1 MACLPVCLVLQA
13 RFDLFSPADHISDQ
27 QVVRF
32 DPVNTASDMWSV
44 GVLIYVLL
52 SGMSQYI

>member
-1 MACLPVCLVLQA
+1 MCLVLQA
-13 RFDLFSPADHISDQ
+13 LIDLFSPADPISGL

-32 DPVNTASDMWSV
+32 DPVSTASDMWSV

-52 SGMSQYI
+52 SGMSQFS